1 MGLDHNVELGEFLRS
16 RRARL
21 GPEEVGVPVNGS
33 ARRVPGLRR
42 EELAHLAGVSTDYYS
57 RLEQG
62 RHRNVSGSVLD
73 AVARALRLDEVE
85 HTYLV
90 QLAKP
95 QPRTVRRAPSR
106 PQRVRPGL
114 HRMLET
120 LDGWTPAFIVG
131 RGLQVLASNRL
142 ARALITDFEALPQRE
157 RNLARFIFLDESAR
171 QVYVDWERVAAE
183 TAAVLRLDA
192 GRNCEDRLFCELIG
206 ELAVKSEEFRTAWA
220 AHDVSRRSH
229 GSKRYR
235 HPLVGEITIAYEA
248 FTPPGDAD
256 QTLFV
261 YTTESGSASETALQ
275 LLANLTLPGPA
286 RTRSRPDTTATPSG
300 GGGTTD
306 TDDYLETR
314 AR

>member
-1 MGLDHNVELGEFLRS
+1 MGLDHNVELGEFLRT

-21 GPEEVGVPVNGS
+21 GPEQAGLSVNGT

-42 EELAHLAGVSTDYYS
+42 EELAQLAGVSTDYYA

-73 AVARALRLDEVE
+73 SVARALRLDEVE
-85 HTYLV
+85 HSYLV
-90 QLAKP
+90 RLARP
-95 QPRTVRRAPSR
+95 QSGAARRVSAR

-120 LDGWTPAFIVG
+120 LDGWTPAFVVG
-131 RGLQVLASNRL
+131 RGLQVLAANRL
-142 ARALITDFEALPQRE
+142 ARALITDFEALPYRE
-157 RNLARFIFLDESAR
+157 RNMARFIFLDESAR
-171 QVYVDWERVAAE
+171 QLYPDWERIATE

-192 GRNCEDRLFCELIG
+192 GQHCEDRNFCELIG
-206 ELAVKSEEFRTAWA
+206 ELAVKSEQFRLGWA

-235 HPLVGEITIAYEA
+235 HPQVGEITVAYEA
-248 FTPPGDAD
+248 LTPPGDAD

-261 YTTESGSASETALQ
+261 YTTEPGSPSETALQ
-275 LLANLTLPGPA
+275 LLANLTAPSPA
-286 RTRSRPDTTATPSG
+286 APRPAL
-300 GGGTTD
+300 GGT
-306 TDDYLETR
+306 DDLDDSLETH

>member
-1 MGLDHNVELGEFLRS
+1 MGLDHNVELGEFLRT

-21 GPEEVGVPVNGS
+21 GPEEAGLPVNGT

-42 EELAHLAGVSTDYYS
+42 EELAQLAGVSTDYYA

-73 AVARALRLDEVE
+73 SVARALRLDEVE

-90 QLAKP
+90 QLARP
-95 QPRTVRRAPSR
+95 QAAARRVSAR

-131 RGLQVLASNRL
+131 RGLQVLAGNRL
-142 ARALITDFEALPQRE
+142 ARALITDFEALPYRE

-171 QVYVDWERVAAE
+171 QLYPDWERIAAE

-192 GRNCEDRLFCELIG
+192 GRHCEDRFFCELIG
-206 ELAVKSEEFRTAWA
+206 ELAVKSEEFRAGWA

-235 HPLVGEITIAYEA
+235 HPQVGDITVAYEA
-248 FTPPGDAD
+248 LTPPGDTD

-261 YTTESGSASETALQ
+261 YTTEPGSPSETALQ
-275 LLANLTLPGPA
+275 LLANLTAPGPA
-286 RTRSRPDTTATPSG
+286 APRPALG
-300 GGGTTD
+300 V
-306 TDDYLETR
+306 TDDSDDSLETH

>member
-21 GPEEVGVPVNGS
+21 GPEDAGLAVNGS

-42 EELAHLAGVSTDYYS
+42 EELARLAGVSTDYYA

-62 RHRNVSGSVLD
+62 RHHNVSASVLD
-73 AVARALRLDEVE
+73 SVARALQLNEVE
-85 HTYLV
+85 HIYLV
-90 QLAKP
+90 QLARP
-95 QPRTVRRAPSR
+95 QPRAVRRPAAR

-120 LDGWTPAFIVG
+120 LDGLTPAFIVG
-131 RGLQVLASNRL
+131 RGMQVLASNRL
-142 ARALITDFEALPQRE
+142 ARSLISDFEALPHRE

-171 QVYVDWERVAAE
+171 QLYPDWERIAAE
-183 TAAVLRLDA
+183 TAAALRLDA
-192 GRNCEDRLFCELIG
+192 GRNCEDRNFCELIG

-229 GSKRYR
+229 GTKRYR
-235 HPLVGEITIAYEA
+235 HPQVGEITIAYEA
-248 FTPPGDAD
+248 LTPPGDTD

-261 YTTESGSASETALQ
+261 YTTEPGSPSETALQ
-275 LLANLTLPGPA
+275 LLANLTAPLPAPHPAAPRPALAGPDDFLEIHA
-286 RTRSRPDTTATPSG
+286 R
-300 GGGTTD
+300 
-306 TDDYLETR
+306 
-314 AR
+314 

>member
-1 MGLDHNVELGEFLRS
+1 MGLDHNVELGEFLRT

-21 GPEEVGVPVNGS
+21 GPEEAGLPVNGT

-42 EELAHLAGVSTDYYS
+42 EELAQLAGVSTDYYA

-73 AVARALRLDEVE
+73 SVARALRLDEVE

-90 QLAKP
+90 QLARP
-95 QPRTVRRAPSR
+95 QAAARRVSAR

-131 RGLQVLASNRL
+131 RGLQVLAGNRL
-142 ARALITDFEALPQRE
+142 ARALITDFEALPYRE
-157 RNLARFIFLDESAR
+157 RNMARFIFLDESAR
-171 QVYVDWERVAAE
+171 QLYPDWERIAAE

-192 GRNCEDRLFCELIG
+192 GRHCEDRFFCELIG
-206 ELAVKSEEFRTAWA
+206 ELAVKSEEFRAGWA

-235 HPLVGEITIAYEA
+235 HPQVGDITVAYEA
-248 FTPPGDAD
+248 LTPPGDTD

-261 YTTESGSASETALQ
+261 YTTEPGSPSETALQ
-275 LLANLTLPGPA
+275 LLANLTAPGPA
-286 RTRSRPDTTATPSG
+286 APRPALG
-300 GGGTTD
+300 V
-306 TDDYLETR
+306 TDDSDDSLETH